1 MEHAGHRKR
10 LIAKLSMGGLPEHEV
25 LEALLF
31 NAVPRM
37 NTNDLAHRLLAQFG
51 SVPAV
56 LGAPLQQ
63 LKEVEG
69 VGDSLAAYL
78 RCIGTFCER
87 YYAEYRDRFP
97 SMYEYDEF
105 SAYVYREYCYLQ
117 DEVLDCFLVDRSGK
131 ILQRRRFSAKAQD
144 FATVNP
150 EEMTAILNV
159 RGVAGVVLVHNHP
172 GARSTPS
179 QADREMTKQ
188 IQWMCSF
195 NNLLFCDHIV
205 CGVDGVYSFYK
216 EGDLGGISR
225 TCSIRQLL
233 AEGNYGK
240 D

>member
-10 LIAKLSMGGLPEHEV
+10 LIEKLSMGGLPEHEV

-37 NTNDLAHRLLAQFG
+37 NTNNLAHRLLARFG

-56 LGAPLQQ
+56 LGASVQQ

-97 SMYEYDEF
+97 SMYDYDEF
-105 SAYVYREYCYLQ
+105 SAYVYREYAYLQ
-117 DEVLDCFLVDRSGK
+117 EEVLDYFLVDRSGK

-144 FATVNP
+144 FATVKP
-150 EEMTAILNV
+150 EEMTAILAV
-159 RGVAGVVLVHNHP
+159 RGVAGFVLVHNHP
-172 GARSTPS
+172 HAKSNPT

-195 NNLLFCDHIV
+195 HNLLLCDHMV
-205 CGVDGVYSFYK
+205 CGYDGVYSFYK
-216 EGDLGGISR
+216 EGELGGISR

>member
-1 MEHAGHRKR
+1 MEHAGHRQR
-10 LIAKLSMGGLPEHEV
+10 LIQKLGMGNLPEHEV

-31 NAVPRM
+31 NAVPRI
-37 NTNDLAHRLLAQFG
+37 NTNDLAHRLLARFG
-51 SVPAV
+51 TVPAV
-56 LGAPLQQ
+56 LGASLRQ
-63 LKEVEG
+63 LKEVDG

-97 SMYEYDEF
+97 ETYEYDEF
-105 SAYVYREYCYLQ
+105 SAFVYREYCYLA

-144 FATVNP
+144 FATVKP
-150 EEMTAILNV
+150 EEMIAILNV
-159 RGVAGVVLVHNHP
+159 RGVAGVVMVHNHP

-179 QADREMTKQ
+179 QADRDMTKQ
-188 IQWMCSF
+188 IQWMCGF

-205 CGVDGVYSFYK
+205 CGYDGVYSFYK
-216 EGDLGGISR
+216 EGELGDISR
-225 TCSIRQLL
+225 NCSIRQLL